1 MAASCAVLAA
11 PIITLCTGTRD
22 PQDMWRAHP
31 LNDSPEAWK
40 DLLASVDEAL
50 KIAER
55 LDATLVNMRF
65 VKPLDDALV
74 LSLAERH
81 SAFVTIEENSVMGGA
96 GSAVGEVLAAAGVLI
111 PLLQI
116 GIPAMFVEH
125 GSRDTCL
132 AAAGLDAAG
141 LSASVDRWWTP
152 QLAGRMRSAQ
162 GA

>member
-1 MAASCAVLAA
+1 
-11 PIITLCTGTRD
+11 
-22 PQDMWRAHP
+22 
-31 LNDSPEAWK
+31 
-40 DLLASVDEAL
+40 
-50 KIAER
+50 
-55 LDATLVNMRF
+55 MRF
-65 VKPLDDALV
+65 VKPLDETLV

-96 GSAVGEVLAAAGVLI
+96 GSAVGEVLAAAGVLM

-116 GIPAMFVEH
+116 GIPDKFIEH

-132 AAAGLDAAG
+132 VAAGLDLAG
-141 LSASVDRWWTP
+141 LSASVDTWWTP